1 MNKKPLISIEDQ
13 LAPLG
18 GLWEKKVRPLASISV
33 SNEVM
38 RKILNDIFPQKKKPL
53 PRMANCDKCK
63 WQIFDGVERIW
74 ICKAVGGDN
83 CLYINNSPRCKRLYR
98 AR

>member
-18 GLWEKKVRPLASISV
+18 GLWEKKPFPWPNMSHVPMVIVSIP
-33 SNEVM
+33 N
-38 RKILNDIFPQKKKPL
+38 QAKKKSP

-63 WQIFDGVERIW
+63 WQIFDGINRIW
-74 ICKAVGGDN
+74 ICKAVGGDD

>member
-18 GLWEKKVRPLASISV
+18 GLWEKKREGGFIIPMELIARISC
-33 SNEVM
+33 EF
-38 RKILNDIFPQKKKPL
+38 KPKKKAP

-63 WQIFDGVERIW
+63 WQVFDGVERIW
-74 ICKAVGGDN
+74 ICKAVGGDD

>member
-1 MNKKPLISIEDQ
+1 MKKRPLISIEDQ
-13 LAPLG
+13 LATLG
-18 GLWEKKVRPLASISV
+18 GLWEKKGGFIIPMEMIARMSCELKP
-33 SNEVM
+33 
-38 RKILNDIFPQKKKPL
+38 KKKTP